1 MSHSIYA
8 DAAAPDTPNAP
19 DTPDGPSGTGLTDTF
34 ARFAEQTRACLPTGL
49 DEVTTSDIADMVAL
63 TARLMAIRST
73 ASRPAEVTRCADVIA
88 AWLADNG
95 IPCTRMEHEGVPSLL
110 AGNPSHA
117 APLALLVHFD
127 VVDGADDMFTPR
139 LDAATGVLHGRG
151 AIDDKY
157 AVALALVLCRR
168 CLRELAARGLGPQA
182 LPLVL
187 VITGDEETG
196 GRNGAFRVLPH
207 IRADFCVALDG
218 GAPGS
223 VIIKEKG
230 VIDLVLTAR
239 GKSAHG
245 ARPWLGENA
254 VDALVRDYEALKPL
268 FPGLYPGLA
277 GLPDMAD
284 GADLADMP
292 NMPDRAKTGTPTH
305 PALPRQADDHW
316 HRTLNLGLLH
326 AGTAVNQVPGEA
338 VAHLDVRYTENDDPH
353 QLVADMRAAVRGDLS
368 VSRME
373 PLFVTGDTP
382 WLGRLLRHAPGTATG
397 CAHGASDARF
407 LTDLSMAGV
416 VWGAEGETSQHTDRE
431 HLLVASLVPVY
442 RALLALAREAAN
454 G

>member
-1 MSHSIYA
+1 MSQPTDNQPVDNQPVDNQPTIPPK
-8 DAAAPDTPNAP
+8 AATAPATSTPPAAGAP
-19 DTPDGPSGTGLTDTF
+19 AFPACMT
-34 ARFAEQTRACLPTGL
+34 EQVRACLPPGL
-49 DEVTTSDIADMVAL
+49 DAEAATDIADMVEL

-73 ASRPAEVTRCADVIA
+73 ASRPAELARCADVIT

-110 AGNPSHA
+110 AGNPAHI

-127 VVDGADDMFTPR
+127 VVDGADALFTPR
-139 LDAATGVLHGRG
+139 LDAATGILHGRG

-157 AVALALVLCRR
+157 AVAMALVLCRR
-168 CLRELAARGLGPQA
+168 ILRDLAAQDLGPDA

-218 GAPGS
+218 GSPGA

-254 VDALVRDYEALKPL
+254 VDALLRDYAALKPL
-268 FPGLYPGLA
+268 FPDLYPELA
-277 GLPDMAD
+277 ETVEPGTNPSPVLSAQPDA
-284 GADLADMP
+284 
-292 NMPDRAKTGTPTH
+292 
-305 PALPRQADDHW
+305 HW
-316 HRTLNLGLLH
+316 HRTMNLGLLH
-326 AGTAVNQVPGEA
+326 AGTAVNQVPAEA
-338 VAHLDVRYTENDDPH
+338 VAHLDVRYTEHDDPH
-353 QLVADMRAAVRGDLS
+353 HLVAAMRAAVQGELA

-382 WLGRLLRHAPGTATG
+382 WLDRLLRHAPGAATG

-407 LTDLSMAGV
+407 LTDLSIAGV
-416 VWGAEGETSQHTDRE
+416 VWGAEGETSQHTDHE
-431 HLLVASLVPVY
+431 HLLVPSLVPVY
-442 RALLALAREAAN
+442 RALLALARGAVST
-454 G
+454 

>member
-1 MSHSIYA
+1 MPHRTVDHAVESHTVIGDKNTVA
-8 DAAAPDTPNAP
+8 DADASFT
-19 DTPDGPSGTGLTDTF
+19 T
-34 ARFAEQTRACLPTGL
+34 FAEQARACLPPGL
-49 DEVTTSDIADMVAL
+49 AAATAEDIADMVAL

-73 ASRPAEVTRCADVIA
+73 ASRPAEVARCADAIA
-88 AWLADNG
+88 AWLADNE

-110 AGNPSHA
+110 AGNPAHA

-127 VVDGADDMFTPR
+127 VVDGADELFTPR
-139 LDAATGVLHGRG
+139 IDTATSVLHGRG

-157 AVALALVLCRR
+157 AVAMA
-168 CLRELAARGLGPQA
+168 
-182 LPLVL
+182 LVL

-196 GRNGAFRVLPH
+196 GRNGAFRALPH

-223 VIIKEKG
+223 VITKEKG

-268 FPGLYPGLA
+268 FPGQYPG
-277 GLPDMAD
+277 P
-284 GADLADMP
+284 
-292 NMPDRAKTGTPTH
+292 H
-305 PALPRQADDHW
+305 PARAPEETTTHAADHW
-316 HRTLNLGLLH
+316 HRTMNLGLLH

-338 VAHLDVRYTENDDPH
+338 VAHLDVRYTEHDDP
-353 QLVADMRAAVRGDLS
+353 QRLVADMRAAVQGELA
-368 VSRME
+368 VTRME

-382 WLGRLLRHAPGTATG
+382 WLDRLLHCAPGATPG

-407 LTDLSMAGV
+407 LTDLSIAGV

-431 HLLVASLVPVY
+431 HLLIASLVPVY
-442 RALLALAREAAN
+442 EALLALALEEAGTTGQQGRPHRA
-454 G
+454 GA

>member
-1 MSHSIYA
+1 MPQS
-8 DAAAPDTPNAP
+8 AAPNAVVPHTPVTSVA
-19 DTPDGPSGTGLTDTF
+19 TGSTDTF
-34 ARFAEQTRACLPTGL
+34 AHFAEQARACLPSGL
-49 DEVTTSDIADMVAL
+49 DEATASDIADMVAL

-73 ASRPAEVTRCADVIA
+73 ASRPDEVARCAEIIA

-127 VVDGADDMFTPR
+127 VVDGADAMFTPR
-139 LDAATGVLHGRG
+139 LDAAAGVLHGRG
-151 AIDDKY
+151 SIDDKY
-157 AVALALVLCRR
+157 AVAVALVLCRR
-168 CLRELAARGLGPQA
+168 CLRELAARGLGPDA

-207 IRADFCVALDG
+207 VHADFCVALDG
-218 GAPGS
+218 GSPGS

-268 FPGLYPGLA
+268 FPGLYPQLA
-277 GLPDMAD
+277 GLAASDAPSS
-284 GADLADMP
+284 
-292 NMPDRAKTGTPTH
+292 
-305 PALPRQADDHW
+305 PAASPQAEAHW

-326 AGTAVNQVPGEA
+326 AGTAVNLVPGEA
-338 VAHLDVRYTENDDPH
+338 VAHLDVRYTEHDDPH
-353 QLVADMRAAVRGDLS
+353 QLVAAMRAAVQGQLD
-368 VSRME
+368 VTRME

-382 WLGRLLRHAPGTATG
+382 WLDRLLRHAPGTATG

-416 VWGAEGETSQHTDRE
+416 VWGAEGETSQHTDQE
-431 HLLVASLVPVY
+431 HLLVPSLAPVY
-442 RALLALAREAAN
+442 QALLALAREAVSR
-454 G
+454 

>member
-1 MSHSIYA
+1 MPHRTA
-8 DAAAPDTPNAP
+8 DHAAENHTVIGGETTAA
-19 DTPDGPSGTGLTDTF
+19 TPDASFTT
-34 ARFAEQTRACLPTGL
+34 FAEQARACLPPGL
-49 DEVTTSDIADMVAL
+49 ALATAEDIADMVAL

-73 ASRPAEVTRCADVIA
+73 ASRPAEVGRCADVIA
-88 AWLADNG
+88 AWLADNE

-110 AGNPSHA
+110 AGNPAHA

-127 VVDGADDMFTPR
+127 VVDGADEMFTPR
-139 LDAATGVLHGRG
+139 IDTATGVLHGRG

-157 AVALALVLCRR
+157 AVAMALVLCRR
-168 CLRELAARGLGPQA
+168 CLRELAAHGRGA
-182 LPLVL
+182 ESLPLVL

-196 GRNGAFRVLPH
+196 GRNGAFRALPH

-223 VIIKEKG
+223 VITREKG

-268 FPGLYPGLA
+268 FPAQYPGLHSGCA
-277 GLPDMAD
+277 PE
-284 GADLADMP
+284 GAAI
-292 NMPDRAKTGTPTH
+292 
-305 PALPRQADDHW
+305 PAADHW
-316 HRTLNLGLLH
+316 HRTMNLGLLH

-338 VAHLDVRYTENDDPH
+338 VAHLDVRYTEHDDP
-353 QLVADMRAAVRGDLS
+353 QRLVADMRAAVQGELA
-368 VSRME
+368 VTRME
-373 PLFVTGDTP
+373 PLFVTDDTP
-382 WLGRLLRHAPGTATG
+382 WLGRLLHCAPGAAPG

-431 HLLVASLVPVY
+431 HLLIPSLVPVY
-442 RALLALAREAAN
+442 EALLALAREAAESPQPPSAWERA
-454 G
+454 GA

>member
-1 MSHSIYA
+1 MPHSTYP
-8 DAAAPDTPNAP
+8 DAVAPQAP
-19 DTPDGPSGTGLTDTF
+19 ATQGESLSNGPADTF
-34 ARFAEQTRACLPTGL
+34 ARFAEQARACLPSGL
-49 DEVTTSDIADMVAL
+49 DEVTASDIADMVAL

-73 ASRPAEVTRCADVIA
+73 ASRPEELVRCAEVIA
-88 AWLADNG
+88 AWLTDNG

-110 AGNPSHA
+110 AGNPTHA

-127 VVDGADDMFTPR
+127 VVDGADAMFTPR
-139 LDAATGVLHGRG
+139 LDAAAGVLHGRG
-151 AIDDKY
+151 SIDDKY
-157 AVALALVLCRR
+157 AVAVALVLCRR
-168 CLRELAARGLGPQA
+168 CLRDLAARGLGPDA

-207 IRADFCVALDG
+207 VRADFCVALDG
-218 GAPGS
+218 GSPGS

-268 FPGLYPGLA
+268 FPGLYPQLA
-277 GLPDMAD
+277 GLATPDAQPSSV
-284 GADLADMP
+284 ASP
-292 NMPDRAKTGTPTH
+292 
-305 PALPRQADDHW
+305 QAEAHW

-338 VAHLDVRYTENDDPH
+338 VAQLDVRYTEHDDPH
-353 QLVADMRAAVRGDLS
+353 QLVADMRAAVQGQLD
-368 VSRME
+368 VTRME

-382 WLGRLLRHAPGTATG
+382 WLGRLLRHAPGAATG

-416 VWGAEGETSQHTDRE
+416 VWGAEGETSQHTDHE
-431 HLLVASLVPVY
+431 HLLVPSLVPVY
-442 RALLALAREAAN
+442 QALLALAREAGNA
-454 G
+454 

>member
-1 MSHSIYA
+1 MPQSAA
-8 DAAAPDTPNAP
+8 DPTAAPAW
-19 DTPDGPSGTGLTDTF
+19 
-34 ARFAEQTRACLPTGL
+34 FAEQARACLPSGL
-49 DEVTTSDIADMVAL
+49 DEATAEDIADMVAL

-73 ASRPAEVTRCADVIA
+73 ASRPAEVARCADVIA
-88 AWLADNG
+88 AWLADNE
-95 IPCTRMEHEGVPSLL
+95 IPCLRMEHEGVPSLL
-110 AGNPSHA
+110 AGNPAHA

-127 VVDGADDMFTPR
+127 VVDGADELFTPR
-139 LDAATGVLHGRG
+139 IDTATGVLHGRG

-168 CLRELAARGLGPQA
+168 CLRDLAARGRGPEA

-196 GRNGAFRVLPH
+196 GRNGAFRALPH

-218 GAPGS
+218 GSPGS

-230 VIDLVLTAR
+230 VIDLMLTAK

-268 FPGLYPGLA
+268 FPGLYPELAERAGLA
-277 GLPDMAD
+277 E
-284 GADLADMP
+284 
-292 NMPDRAKTGTPTH
+292 RGTPPS
-305 PALPRQADDHW
+305 PAASPQPDTHW
-316 HRTLNLGLLH
+316 HRTMNLGLLH
-326 AGTAVNQVPGEA
+326 AGTAVNQVPAEA
-338 VAHLDVRYTENDDPH
+338 VAHLDVRYTEHDDPH
-353 QLVADMRAAVRGDLS
+353 RIVADMRAAVRGELA
-368 VSRME
+368 VTRLE

-382 WLGRLLRHAPGTATG
+382 WLDRLLRQAPGAATG

-431 HLLVASLVPVY
+431 HLLIPSLAPVY
-442 RALLALAREAAN
+442 EALLALAREAAET
-454 G
+454 GA

>member
-1 MSHSIYA
+1 MPQS
-8 DAAAPDTPNAP
+8 AALNAVVPHTPV
-19 DTPDGPSGTGLTDTF
+19 TSVTTGSTDTF
-34 ARFAEQTRACLPTGL
+34 AHFAEQARACLPSGL
-49 DEVTTSDIADMVAL
+49 DEATASDIADMVAL

-73 ASRPAEVTRCADVIA
+73 ASRPDEVARCAEIIA

-127 VVDGADDMFTPR
+127 VVDGADAMFTPR
-139 LDAATGVLHGRG
+139 LDAAAGVLHGRG
-151 AIDDKY
+151 SIDDKY
-157 AVALALVLCRR
+157 AVAVALVLCRR
-168 CLRELAARGLGPQA
+168 CLRELAARGLGPDA

-207 IRADFCVALDG
+207 VHADFCVALDG
-218 GAPGS
+218 GSPGS

-268 FPGLYPGLA
+268 FPGLYPQLA
-277 GLPDMAD
+277 GLAASDAPSS
-284 GADLADMP
+284 
-292 NMPDRAKTGTPTH
+292 
-305 PALPRQADDHW
+305 PAASPQAQAHW

-338 VAHLDVRYTENDDPH
+338 VAHLDVRYTEHDDPH
-353 QLVADMRAAVRGDLS
+353 QLVAAMRAAVQGQLD
-368 VSRME
+368 VTRME
-373 PLFVTGDTP
+373 PLFITGDTP
-382 WLGRLLRHAPGTATG
+382 WLDRLLRHAPGTATG

-416 VWGAEGETSQHTDRE
+416 VWGAEGETSQHTDQE
-431 HLLVASLVPVY
+431 HLLVPSLAPVY
-442 RALLALAREAAN
+442 QALLALAREAVSR
-454 G
+454 

>member
-1 MSHSIYA
+1 MPLPIDDQSA
-8 DAAAPDTPNAP
+8 DDQTAIPSKVAPAPATSTPPAAEAPAIP
-19 DTPDGPSGTGLTDTF
+19 
-34 ARFAEQTRACLPTGL
+34 ARMAEQARACLPPGL
-49 DEVTTSDIADMVAL
+49 DAETAADIADMVEL
-63 TARLMAIRST
+63 TAQLMAIRST
-73 ASRPAEVTRCADVIA
+73 ASRPEELARCADVIA

-95 IPCTRMEHEGVPSLL
+95 IPCTRMEHEGVPALL
-110 AGNPSHA
+110 AGNPAHA

-127 VVDGADDMFTPR
+127 VVDGADALFTPR
-139 LDAATGVLHGRG
+139 LDADGVLHGRG

-168 CLRELAARGLGPQA
+168 CLRDLTTRGLGPDA
-182 LPLVL
+182 LALVL

-207 IRADFCVALDG
+207 VRADFCVALDG
-218 GAPGS
+218 GSPGS

-254 VDALVRDYEALKPL
+254 VDALLRDYAALKPL
-268 FPGLYPGLA
+268 FPDLYPELA
-277 GLPDMAD
+277 GT
-284 GADLADMP
+284 DMP
-292 NMPDRAKTGTPTH
+292 PSPAASAQPDA
-305 PALPRQADDHW
+305 HW
-316 HRTLNLGLLH
+316 HRTMNLGLLH
-326 AGTAVNQVPGEA
+326 AGTAINQVPAEA
-338 VAHLDVRYTENDDPH
+338 VAHLDVRYTEHDDPH
-353 QLVADMRAAVRGDLS
+353 QLVAAMRAAVQGELA

-382 WLGRLLRHAPGTATG
+382 WLDRLLRHAPGAATG

-407 LTDLSMAGV
+407 LTDLSIAGV
-416 VWGAEGETSQHTDRE
+416 VWGAEGETSQHTDHE
-431 HLLVASLVPVY
+431 CLLVPSLVPVY
-442 RALLALAREAAN
+442 HALLALAREAVS

>member
-1 MSHSIYA
+1 MPHA
-8 DAAAPDTPNAP
+8 TAPNAPAPNEPDTPV
-19 DTPDGPSGTGLTDTF
+19 TPDEPLHTGSADTF
-34 ARFAEQTRACLPTGL
+34 ARFAEQARACLPSGL
-49 DEVTTSDIADMVAL
+49 DEATASDIADMVAL
-63 TARLMAIRST
+63 TARLMDIRST
-73 ASRPAEVTRCADVIA
+73 ASRPSELARCADVIA
-88 AWLADNG
+88 AWLVDNG

-110 AGNPSHA
+110 AGNPTHA

-127 VVDGADDMFTPR
+127 VVDGADEMFTPR
-139 LDAATGVLHGRG
+139 LDTATGVLHGRG
-151 AIDDKY
+151 SIDDKY

-182 LPLVL
+182 LPLAL

-207 IRADFCVALDG
+207 VRADFCVALDG
-218 GAPGS
+218 GSPGS

-268 FPGLYPGLA
+268 FPGLYPQLA
-277 GLPDMAD
+277 GLATPDAQSS
-284 GADLADMP
+284 
-292 NMPDRAKTGTPTH
+292 
-305 PALPRQADDHW
+305 PASSPQAEAHW

-338 VAHLDVRYTENDDPH
+338 VAHLDVRYTEHDDPH
-353 QLVADMRAAVRGDLS
+353 QLVADMRAAVRGELA
-368 VSRME
+368 VTRME
-373 PLFVTGDTP
+373 PLFVTGETP
-382 WLGRLLRHAPGTATG
+382 WLDRLLRHAPGTAAG

-416 VWGAEGETSQHTDRE
+416 VWGAEGETSQHTDHE
-431 HLLVASLVPVY
+431 HLLVPSLVPVY

>member
-1 MSHSIYA
+1 MPHRTA
-8 DAAAPDTPNAP
+8 TETKDAAADTESP
-19 DTPDGPSGTGLTDTF
+19 F
-34 ARFAEQTRACLPTGL
+34 AAFAEQARACLPPSLAEATAG
-49 DEVTTSDIADMVAL
+49 DIADMVAL

-73 ASRPAEVTRCADVIA
+73 ASRPAEVARCADVIA
-88 AWLADNG
+88 AWLADNE

-110 AGNPSHA
+110 AGNPAHA

-127 VVDGADDMFTPR
+127 VVDGAAELFTPR
-139 LDAATGVLHGRG
+139 VDTATGVLHGRG

-157 AVALALVLCRR
+157 AVAMALVLCRR
-168 CLRELAARGLGPQA
+168 CLRELVARGRGA
-182 LPLVL
+182 ESLPLVL

-196 GRNGAFRVLPH
+196 GRNGAFRALPH

-218 GAPGS
+218 GAPGF
-223 VIIKEKG
+223 VITKEKG

-268 FPGLYPGLA
+268 FPGLYTGPDPGYE
-277 GLPDMAD
+277 PE
-284 GADLADMP
+284 GAAV
-292 NMPDRAKTGTPTH
+292 
-305 PALPRQADDHW
+305 PAADHW
-316 HRTLNLGLLH
+316 HRTMNLGLLH

-338 VAHLDVRYTENDDPH
+338 VAHLDVRYTEHDDP
-353 QLVADMRAAVRGDLS
+353 QRLVADMRAAVQGELA
-368 VSRME
+368 VTRME

-382 WLGRLLRHAPGTATG
+382 WLGRLLRHAPGAAPG

-407 LTDLSMAGV
+407 LTDLSIAGV

-431 HLLVASLVPVY
+431 HLLIPSLAPVY
-442 RALLALAREAAN
+442 EALLALAREAAETPQPPSTRERT
-454 G
+454 GA